1 MEEVKVFENP
11 EFGSVRTI
19 AIDGEPWF
27 TGKDVAAALGYRDTK
42 NALKAHVES
51 EDKRG
56 WQITTPSGK
65 QNMTVINE
73 SGLYAL
79 IFGSRLP
86 SARKFKRWVT
96 SEVLPAIRKTGSYG
110 ERTEKLM
117 EITEQLTQAAVMI
130 VQATSSITQSV
141 NRLIDAVD
149 RLSAEKPDEKQISEI
164 ECGKRFVNPAYYQS
178 RCKIETFPREITEQV
193 NEMLESMLEQQNL
206 NFSMIA
212 RFCTVNGYSI
222 SQPSV
227 KRYFQKN
234 FVNE

>member
-27 TGKDVAAALGYRDTK
+27 VGKDVAVVLGYANTRD
-42 NALKAHVES
+42 ALK
-51 EDKRG
+51 KRVDSDDRRG
-56 WQITTPSGK
+56 SQIATPSGE
-65 QNMTVINE
+65 QSMTVINE
-73 SGLYAL
+73 SGVYAL
-79 IFGSRLP
+79 IFSSRLP
-86 SARKFKRWVT
+86 SARKFKHWVT
-96 SEVLPAIRKTGSYG
+96 SEVLPTIRKTGGYG
-110 ERTEKLM
+110 DQTEKLM

-149 RLSAEKPDEKQISEI
+149 RLSLRKQGMVEDASGEVKAFENPDCYGS
-164 ECGKRFVNPAYYQS
+164 S
-178 RCKIETFPREITEQV
+178 RCKLETFPEELTTRV
-193 NEMLESMLEQQNL
+193 DEMLENMVQQQNL

-222 SQPSV
+222 SSPSV
-227 KRYFQKN
+227 KTYFQKH
-234 FVNE
+234 FINE